1 MACVTLK
8 RPLDFDPLEVLHSPN
23 RPSST
28 KRRRCTPIKNVDRHG
43 LILPQSSRMSN
54 AAAAAANGS
63 PASGPSVFKETPLAE
78 GEISNNL
85 RDELRRMKRRRQ
97 LASQNIAA
105 EMGATSSRRNTS
117 SINSVDGVPRSPNSV
132 GCGSAPSSPEPMYQ
146 EVGNMSPRSASSSQV
161 LRASIST
168 SRELENS
175 SSQISHNAP
184 SDGLHASSS
193 IQCNSSNV
201 PSTNNCNIKALM
213 GTGNKP
219 VFTLKQ
225 MTLICEKMCKER
237 TDAVRQEYDKI
248 LHQKL
253 SEQYDAF
260 VKFIDHQIQQRF
272 NESQLPSY
280 LS

>member
-1 MACVTLK
+1 
-8 RPLDFDPLEVLHSPN
+8 
-23 RPSST
+23 
-28 KRRRCTPIKNVDRHG
+28 
-43 LILPQSSRMSN
+43 MS
-54 AAAAAANGS
+54 AAAAAALNGS
-63 PASGPSVFKETPLAE
+63 TASGPSVFKETPLTE
-78 GEISNNL
+78 GDISNNL

-105 EMGATSSRRNTS
+105 QMGNTTSNFRTT
-117 SINSVDGVPRSPNSV
+117 SINTVENLPRSPR
-132 GCGSAPSSPEPMYQ
+132 SAPSSPEPMFQ
-146 EVGNMSPRSASSSQV
+146 ELGNMSPKSASSSQV
-161 LRASIST
+161 PRASVST
-168 SRELENS
+168 SRELVNS
-175 SSQISHNAP
+175 SNQMSHHES
-184 SDGLHASSS
+184 SDGSNASSS

-201 PSTNNCNIKALM
+201 PSTSNRNIKALM
-213 GTGNKP
+213 GTGDKP

-225 MTLICEKMCKER
+225 MTLICERMCKER

-248 LHQKL
+248 LHTKL

>member
-1 MACVTLK
+1 
-8 RPLDFDPLEVLHSPN
+8 
-23 RPSST
+23 
-28 KRRRCTPIKNVDRHG
+28 
-43 LILPQSSRMSN
+43 MS
-54 AAAAAANGS
+54 AAAAAAVNGS
-63 PASGPSVFKETPLAE
+63 TASGPSVFKETPLTE
-78 GEISNNL
+78 GDISNNL

-105 EMGATSSRRNTS
+105 QMGNTSNFRPS
-117 SINSVDGVPRSPNSV
+117 SINTVDTLPRSPR
-132 GCGSAPSSPEPMYQ
+132 SAPSSPEPMLQ
-146 EVGNMSPRSASSSQV
+146 ELGNMSPKSASSSLV
-161 LRASIST
+161 PRASVST
-168 SRELENS
+168 SRELVNS
-175 SSQISHNAP
+175 SNQMSHHKS

-201 PSTNNCNIKALM
+201 PSTSNRNIKALM
-213 GTGNKP
+213 GTGDKP

-225 MTLICEKMCKER
+225 MTLICERMCKER

-248 LHQKL
+248 LHTKL